1 MKKDKHIPVTEEHKR
16 TFVEKYDRFFV
27 EKDLSDDNDDF
38 SSERKSIQI
47 RLENSGGKIF
57 ISLQN
62 GHVSTLES
70 FTIGFDQFHK
80 VLLGL
85 RQKQKK

>member
-16 TFVEKYDRFFV
+16 TFVEKYDMFFV
-27 EKDLSDDNDDF
+27 KKDLSDDNDDF

-62 GHVSTLES
+62 GHVSTLIN
-70 FTIGFDQFHK
+70 FNIGFDQFYEI
-80 VLLGL
+80 LSSL
-85 RQKQKK
+85 RNTS